1 MFAYVDINIYICKN
15 LWYMKDRLQKLLT
28 KEGIAPTRF
37 AEIVGVQRSSISHIL
52 SGRNKPSFDMVQSI
66 LAKFPKLNPDWLI
79 MGTGDM
85 YRKVVQTSLFDSSE
99 PPKLTAPKDIS
110 AEQVDI
116 SQSSPE
122 VKPSENAISERN
134 VERVIVFYSD
144 KTFTEYHPK

>member
-1 MFAYVDINIYICKN
+1 M
-15 LWYMKDRLQKLLT
+15 QKLLT

>member
-1 MFAYVDINIYICKN
+1 
-15 LWYMKDRLQKLLT
+15 MKDRLQKLLT

-99 PPKLTAPKDIS
+99 PPKLTAPKDIP
-110 AEQVDI
+110 AEQVAI
-116 SQSSPE
+116 SQSTPE
-122 VKPSENAISERN
+122 DKPSENAISERN

>member
-1 MFAYVDINIYICKN
+1 
-15 LWYMKDRLQKLLT
+15 MKDRLQKLLT